1 MEIIYSYTRQQAL
14 RDGVLRRLE
23 DFLRHEL
30 PEDEKT
36 IAKLDWLRSIDGK
49 FLLGELVITPAAAHV
64 LHPTDVL
71 TCLMRHRLGDWG
83 HLDEEDRATNE
94 YALKNDERLFSA
106 YHVPDKNDDRFEIRF
121 YVITEWNCEATT
133 VLLPE
138 DY

>member
-1 MEIIYSYTRQQAL
+1 MIP
-14 RDGVLRRLE
+14 RL
-23 DFLRHEL
+23 D
-30 PEDEKT
+30 T
-36 IAKLDWLRSIDGK
+36 LRSLDGK
-49 FLLGELVITPAAAHV
+49 FPLGELVITPAAAHV

-83 HLDEEDRATNE
+83 HLDEEDRASNE
-94 YALKNDERLFSA
+94 CALKNDERLFSA

-121 YVITEWNCEATT
+121 YVITERNREATT

>member
-30 PEDEKT
+30 PEDEK
-36 IAKLDWLRSIDGK
+36 IIPKLDWLRSIDGK

-64 LHPTDVL
+64 LH
-71 TCLMRHRLGDWG
+71 
-83 HLDEEDRATNE
+83 ATNE

-121 YVITEWNCEATT
+121 YVITEWNREATT